1 MVEIRMEG
9 MWTIQTKGITGTAL
23 GDVDISR
30 RIIEVASI
38 DS

>member
-9 MWTIQTKGITGTAL
+9 MWTIQTKGITGTTL
-23 GDVDISR
+23 GNVDISR